1 MALFLL
7 ECLLCPAA
15 VKRLFMWLKSAMVCS
30 VTLTITE
37 INCQVRLI
45 NWTSEVKMERFWV
58 GFQILHGK
66 LLQVLCFHAC
76 FGGEKTNKPNKHCA
90 CQKCNIRV
98 IWNIA
103 ISGIQSCC
111 SSYPLWSLLNA
122 VVVVLTHHLSIP
134 LSTWISINSRRSGI
148 TRICLEPY
156 NKSTKSVWGGLK
168 EMRGRGKNKCWNC
181 ISCNEET
188 RK

>member
-1 MALFLL
+1 MNKWSQNGKVLGGLSDTAWKATTSTLL
-7 ECLLCPAA
+7 PCLLWR
-15 VKRLFMWLKSAMVCS
+15 KKD
-30 VTLTITE
+30 
-37 INCQVRLI
+37 
-45 NWTSEVKMERFWV
+45 
-58 GFQILHGK
+58 
-66 LLQVLCFHAC
+66 
-76 FGGEKTNKPNKHCA
+76 KPNKHCA

-188 RK
+188 RKYRWSFFVAVGHREKQKEGG